1 MTTSNLIRNTI
12 TCPLPGNITPMSPN
26 GFNFTITKLPD
37 LSFFCQQVTLPA
49 LSIGAPEQSTPF
61 STTPIPGEIATF
73 DQLQVQFLV
82 DSEMKNYKAIH
93 NWLVALSFPQNY
105 EQYTNFTAS
114 DTNQYSELA
123 KNYSDGSLSMLD
135 GTNNI
140 AATVQF
146 VDLFPLSLEGLTFQS
161 TNTDVQYLVG
171 NATFR
176 YTYYKFL

>member
-1 MTTSNLIRNTI
+1 MTILNTNTI
-12 TCPLPGNITPMSPN
+12 SSSISAGITPMSPN
-26 GFNFTITKLPD
+26 GFNFTINKLPD
-37 LSFFCQQVTLPA
+37 LSFFCQQVTLPS

-61 STTPIPGEIATF
+61 SIAPIPGEMATF

-93 NWLVALSFPQNY
+93 NWLIALSFPENY
-105 EQYTNFTAS
+105 QQYTNFVSS
-114 DTNQYSELA
+114 DANMYSELA
-123 KNYSDGSLSMLD
+123 KNYSDGTLSMLN

-161 TNTDVQYLVG
+161 TNSDVQYLIG

-176 YTYYKFL
+176 YSYYKFL

>member
-1 MTTSNLIRNTI
+1 MTTLIRNTI
-12 TCPLPGNITPMSPN
+12 SCPLPGNITPMSPN

-135 GTNNI
+135 GTNNV

>member
-1 MTTSNLIRNTI
+1 MTTLNTNTI
-12 TCPLPGNITPMSPN
+12 SRPLPGDITPMSPN
-26 GFNFTITKLPD
+26 GFNFTINKLPE
-37 LSFFCQQVTLPA
+37 LSFFCQQVTLPS
-49 LSIGAPEQSTPF
+49 LSIGAPEQMTPF
-61 STTPIPGEIATF
+61 STTPIPGEMATF

-93 NWLVALSFPQNY
+93 NWLIALSFPENHK
-105 EQYTNFTAS
+105 QYTNFVNG
-114 DTNQYSELA
+114 DDVMYSELA
-123 KNYSDGSLSMLD
+123 KNFSDGTLSMLN

-146 VDLFPLSLEGLTFQS
+146 IDLFPLSLEGLTFQS